1 MHCYRLIRLSKNR
14 KPGAFCYRVFLSLYN
29 GNLKTKSIHLYHV
42 REKGFLHQRGFC
54 QGSPSSQGSASM
66 AFYHFQFCLHPGIPS
81 RGQLHTGIQIPPYAL
96 MARFVFHHFLSTKLC
111 WWAPTIWDSK
121 PYIPFQTRIQF

>member
-81 RGQLHTGIQIPPYAL
+81 RGSFILVSKSSLCSDGKVCVSPLSLHKVMLVGANHL
-96 MARFVFHHFLSTKLC
+96 GFK
-111 WWAPTIWDSK
+111 TI
-121 PYIPFQTRIQF
+121 YPFQTSIQF